1 MGCHFCAWI
10 ITAAHI
16 ALTSVVPWRS
26 VDSLGSHMEKL
37 THRIARARASGI
49 AIATILAMLIA
60 PFCGSNCVGL
70 PGCGASGGIIRSGV
84 QDCHHAA
91 SSSSGSETGLFSVS
105 GNACGRQE
113 LPAAILSAPEK
124 PPSLHETPTFVL
136 PLQVANRSTPA
147 GFDHSGHGA
156 RWGGTGDPPRIEL
169 LEITATILRI

>member
-1 MGCHFCAWI
+1 ME
-10 ITAAHI
+10 
-16 ALTSVVPWRS
+16 SV
-26 VDSLGSHMEKL
+26 
-37 THRIARARASGI
+37 THRIGRARASGI
-49 AIATILAMLIA
+49 AIVTVLAMLIA

-84 QDCHHAA
+84 EDCHHAA

-124 PPSLHETPTFVL
+124 SPSLHETPTFVL
-136 PLQVANRSTPA
+136 PLQAAKTIIPA
-147 GFDHSGHGA
+147 GVDDSGYRG
-156 RWGGTGDPPRIEL
+156 RWGGTGDPPRTEL